1 MILGCGG
8 MSLCDTDSFR
18 PNNHI
23 NIVAV
28 SGDSEVDRETAGQF
42 SSYRAVRT
50 IRGDEGRAYNDRW
63 REIDERWLISN
74 P

>member
-18 PNNHI
+18 PNNYI

-42 SSYRAVRT
+42 S
-50 IRGDEGRAYNDRW
+50 
-63 REIDERWLISN
+63 LISGSQDD
-74 P
+74 